1 MEPQIPPTESLSGEK
16 RKGRKKR
23 VIMALILFAHIDFYF
38 SQSLY
43 LPLTV
48 EQLFTFGEILLLTD
62 VGLLV
67 IFGVKLLRK
76 KTDA

>member
-1 MEPQIPPTESLSGEK
+1 METETPLTKSLSGEK

-23 VIMALILFAHIDFYF
+23 VIMALLLFAHIDFYF
-38 SQSLY
+38 SETLY
-43 LPLTV
+43 LPLTLD
-48 EQLFTFGEILLLTD
+48 ELFTCGQLLLLTD

-76 KTDA
+76 QTDA